1 MQRRGADALASKLTP
16 FILVALLVAS
26 ACTQGD
32 TSTPAARERDVDATR
47 APSRVPSDAEET
59 SPPAETFPG
68 PKAPVPTRP
77 KPLAAE
83 LIEVNRALKEAIDRW
98 LEDGGSLRAA
108 SSRAVALGALRQQKL
123 YRNLVVDPGLTDR
136 VLQLVGPSLGRI
148 IEDHVV
154 AGRGLRSLVT
164 PLEKAGELPVTPPH
178 DPRLL
183 RRLYE
188 RAGRR
193 FNVDWEILAA
203 LNFVESKFGRFMG
216 PSSAGA
222 MGPMQFIPSTWDIY
236 GGGGD
241 ILDPRDA
248 IPAAARYLAAT
259 GAPQDMRS
267 ALFAYNRSEAYV
279 DAVLAYAR
287 HIKRDPRNLYAYY
300 FWQVFVIT
308 TKGDVQ
314 LSGPGTGTR

>member
-1 MQRRGADALASKLTP
+1 M
-16 FILVALLVAS
+16 
-26 ACTQGD
+26 
-32 TSTPAARERDVDATR
+32 
-47 APSRVPSDAEET
+47 
-59 SPPAETFPG
+59 
-68 PKAPVPTRP
+68 PTRP
-77 KPLAAE
+77 AAVAAE
-83 LIEVNRALKEAIDRW
+83 LRRVNRRLKAAIDAW
-98 LEDGGSLRAA
+98 LREGGSLRDPT
-108 SSRAVALGALRQQKL
+108 SRLVALGALRQQNL
-123 YRNLVVDPGLTDR
+123 YRNLVVNERLHSRVTD
-136 VLQLVGPSLGRI
+136 LVGPALGRI
-148 IEDHVV
+148 IDDHVQ

-164 PLEKAGELPVTPPH
+164 PLEKSGNLPVTPPD

-183 RRLYE
+183 LRLYKN
-188 RAGRR
+188 AGKR
-193 FNVDWEILAA
+193 FGVDWEILAA

-222 MGPMQFIPSTWDIY
+222 MGPMQFLPSTWDIY

-259 GAPQDMRS
+259 GAPEDMRS
-267 ALFAYNRSEAYV
+267 ALFAYNRSHAYV

-308 TKGDVQ
+308 TKGDIQ
-314 LSGPGTGTR
+314 LSGPGTGSR

>member
-1 MQRRGADALASKLTP
+1 MSRRLTAGALA
-16 FILVALLVAS
+16 AMLLGV
-26 ACTQGD
+26 ACTE
-32 TSTPAARERDVDATR
+32 AAGPTAT
-47 APSRVPSDAEET
+47 APSPDVAQSAAPAPTT
-59 SPPAETFPG
+59 SPSQNTEENAGPVFPG
-68 PKAPVPTRP
+68 PKAPVPKRP
-77 KPLAAE
+77 PQVAAE
-83 LIEVNRALKEAIDRW
+83 LARVNRTLKNAIDIW
-98 LEDGGSLRAA
+98 MDEGGSLRDPT
-108 SSRAVALGALRQQKL
+108 SRLVALGALRQQKL
-123 YRNLVVDPGLTDR
+123 YRDLVVNERLADKVTAR
-136 VLQLVGPSLGRI
+136 VGPALRRI
-148 IEDHVV
+148 IQDHVV

-164 PLEKAGELPVTPPH
+164 PLEKTGKLPVTPPD

-183 RRLYE
+183 LRLYKS
-188 RAGRR
+188 AGKR
-193 FNVDWEILAA
+193 FNIDWEILAA

-236 GGGGD
+236 GAGGN

-259 GAPQDMRS
+259 GAPDDMRS
-267 ALFAYNRSEAYV
+267 ALFAYNRSYAYV

-308 TKGDVQ
+308 TKGDIQ